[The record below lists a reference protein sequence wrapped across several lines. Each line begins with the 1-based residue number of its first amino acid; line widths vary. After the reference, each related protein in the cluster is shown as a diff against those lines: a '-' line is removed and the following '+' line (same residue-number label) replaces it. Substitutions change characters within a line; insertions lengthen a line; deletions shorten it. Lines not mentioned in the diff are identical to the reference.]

1 MKNSYFLSQP
11 HQPFFA
17 LSFINAILSIFL
29 FALYSKG
36 ILVGKLQVT
45 IFHIYSIIYMVFT
58 PAFFGFLFTT
68 FPKFSQT
75 EPIERVVYITIFIP
89 FALGSLFFLIG
100 SSISQALV
108 SFSIIFILIG
118 HILGVN
124 ILRKIYR
131 RASFIRDKFDI
142 LWILIFMSSGALS
155 NLIFYIGYIFNNST
169 LIESSVRIAIYLY
182 LFMVGFTVA
191 GRMVPLFSNAK
202 GYRNR
207 AIIKIT
213 AMLLTLHIV
222 LDILT
227 PHLSFVVD
235 FILIYILGLEILNW
249 QLPFPNRNPLLWILH
264 LSLFWIPIALLF
276 SAISNMVSLFWD
288 INFLYLDIHVLMLG
302 FLVTILIGFGT
313 RVTLG
318 HSKSPLSADI
328 WTRILFFW
336 TQVVVISRLITSL
349 IFSFGWDFIFWF
361 DMSVTVWIV
370 LFGLWLYRFFKLL
383 LFDRGDR

>member
-1 MKNSYFLSQP
+1 
-11 HQPFFA
+11 
-17 LSFINAILSIFL
+17 
-29 FALYSKG
+29 
-36 ILVGKLQVT
+36 
-45 IFHIYSIIYMVFT
+45 
-58 PAFFGFLFTT
+58 
-68 FPKFSQT
+68 
-75 EPIERVVYITIFIP
+75 
-89 FALGSLFFLIG
+89 
-100 SSISQALV
+100 
-108 SFSIIFILIG
+108 
-118 HILGVN
+118 
-124 ILRKIYR
+124 
-131 RASFIRDKFDI
+131 
-142 LWILIFMSSGALS
+142 
-155 NLIFYIGYIFNNST
+155 
-169 LIESSVRIAIYLY
+169 
-182 LFMVGFTVA
+182 
-191 GRMVPLFSNAK
+191 MVPLFSNAK

-207 AIIKIT
+207 AIIKIP